1 MRNYIITLLLTTISY
16 SESPIEMVPY
26 RIVPM
31 TGICDMKIEFINP
44 STLDSMYQRDK
55 VELIETLKERVIF
68 ELAVPF
74 ARNIVFYIGEQ
85 AYYLI
90 QIPYDGADWKR
101 Q

>member
-1 MRNYIITLLLTTISY
+1 MRKYIISILLSSIAY
-16 SESPIEMVPY
+16 AYSPIEMVPY

-31 TGICDMKIEFINP
+31 TGICDMEIEFVNPIN
-44 STLDSMYQRDK
+44 LDSMYQRDK
-55 VELIETLKERVIF
+55 VELVETLKERVIF

-74 ARNIVFYIGEQ
+74 ARNLVFYIGDK

-101 Q
+101 

>member
-1 MRNYIITLLLTTISY
+1 MRKYIIGILLSSIAY
-16 SESPIEMVPY
+16 AYSPIEMVPY

-31 TGICDMKIEFINP
+31 TGICDMEIEFVNPIN
-44 STLDSMYQRDK
+44 LDSMYQRDK
-55 VELIETLKERVIF
+55 VELVETLKERVIF

-74 ARNIVFYIGEQ
+74 ARNLVFYIGDK

-101 Q
+101 

>member
-1 MRNYIITLLLTTISY
+1 MKKYIITLLLTAITY

-31 TGICDMKIEFINP
+31 SDICDMRIEFINP
-44 STLDSMYQRDK
+44 SNLDSMYQADK
-55 VELIETLKERVIF
+55 VELMETLKERVVF

-90 QIPYDGADWKR
+90 QIPYDGTDWKR
-101 Q
+101 

>member
-1 MRNYIITLLLTTISY
+1 MRKYIIGILLSSIAY
-16 SESPIEMVPY
+16 AYSPIEMVPY

-31 TGICDMKIEFINP
+31 TGICDMEIEFVDPIN
-44 STLDSMYQRDK
+44 LDSMYQRDK
-55 VELIETLKERVIF
+55 VELVETLKERVIF

-74 ARNIVFYIGEQ
+74 ARNLVFYIGDK

-101 Q
+101 